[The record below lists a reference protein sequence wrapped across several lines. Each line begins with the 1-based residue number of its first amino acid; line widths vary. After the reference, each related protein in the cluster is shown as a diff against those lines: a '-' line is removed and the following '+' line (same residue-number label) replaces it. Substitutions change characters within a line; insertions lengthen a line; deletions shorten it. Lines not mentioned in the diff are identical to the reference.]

1 MSGTTRDRW
10 VAVGAVVLV
19 VALVSLIVATV
30 LEAQHNGR
38 KALERLQLSQV
49 QQLSG
54 ELDSAVKQA
63 FAGNTAVNAK
73 PAWNLTPN
81 DPTDLRRLQLLQ
93 PPNARAG
100 AVLIDRNGIIV
111 NGVLLENAKVGD
123 RLQRPEL
130 DRVLGPNPKPA
141 VLPVA
146 PGVTTSVPTTAF
158 AYPLTND
165 AGEPIGAYISET
177 DVSPDSAFS
186 SILKE
191 LRSGK
196 TGQYIFVD
204 DRGLIAGASD
214 PALNGASVKVLGLT
228 ADEKPGFRHQG
239 SHIIAVGDLPTIG
252 WTAIFRQTA
261 SEFEGGLTGPLR
273 SALLLL
279 AVVAVIGGGL
289 LIFTLLR
296 RLRAAREE
304 QRRLAEIN
312 AVREE
317 FMSIV
322 SHELRTPVT
331 GLLGFLQ
338 TTLDHWDA
346 MSDND
351 RRAALGRASTNAR
364 RLHALTRDV
373 LDTASIES
381 GELSYVFEV
390 VDINAEVASAATA
403 TQDLQPTRPISVSTP
418 DEGVWVRADP
428 ERVQQVLTN
437 LLDNAAKNSAPETP
451 IDISVSS
458 EGRDVEVS
466 VTDRGA
472 GIPAD
477 ELSRV
482 FDKFV
487 RGRATDTR
495 GTGLGLYIC
504 KRIVEAHG
512 GRIWAESEPGG
523 TTLTFSL
530 PLVPAPTEPPPPAA
544 EPVGSPT
551 D

>member
-1 MSGTTRDRW
+1 MATRTRDRW
-10 VAVGAVVLV
+10 LALGGLLFVL
-19 VALVSLIVATV
+19 ALAGLIVGTV

-38 KALERLQLSQV
+38 NALERQQLSQV
-49 QQLSG
+49 NQLAG
-54 ELDSAVKQA
+54 EFNSAVQQA
-63 FAGNTAVNAK
+63 FAGNTAVNA
-73 PAWNLTPN
+73 PPPWNLTPN
-81 DPTDLRRLQLLQ
+81 DPADLKRLQLLQ
-93 PPNARAG
+93 PPTARSG
-100 AVLIDRNGIIV
+100 AVLVDRSGVIV
-111 NGVLLENAKVGD
+111 NGVLLERAKVGD
-123 RLQRPEL
+123 QLQRPEL
-130 DRVLGPNPKPA
+130 DRVLGPDPKPA
-141 VLPVA
+141 ALPVA
-146 PGVTTSVPTTAF
+146 PGVTTSVPTTGFAF
-158 AYPLTND
+158 PLKNA
-165 AGEPIGAYISET
+165 AGQPIGAYISET

-186 SILKE
+186 TILKE

-204 DRGLIAGASD
+204 DRGLVAGSSD
-214 PALNGASVKVLGLT
+214 PALDGKSVQPLGLT
-228 ADEKPGFRHQG
+228 ANEKPGFRHLG
-239 SHIIAVGDLPTIG
+239 SHIIAVGNLPVIR
-252 WTAIFRQTA
+252 WTVIFRQTT

-279 AVVAVIGGGL
+279 AVAAVLGGGL
-289 LIFTLLR
+289 LFFFLVR

-338 TTLDHWDA
+338 TTLDHWDQ
-346 MSDND
+346 MSDDD
-351 RRAALGRASTNAR
+351 RRAALNRASTNAR

-403 TQDLQPTRPISVSTP
+403 AQDLQPTRPISVSTP
-418 DEGVWVRADP
+418 DGNAWVRADP

-451 IDISVSS
+451 IDISVEAS
-458 EGRDVEVS
+458 GQEVLVA

-472 GIPAD
+472 GIPSD

-504 KRIVEAHG
+504 RRIIDAHG
-512 GRIWAESEPGG
+512 GRIWATSEPGG

-530 PLVPAPTEPPPPAA
+530 PLVPAPTEPPSTA
-544 EPVGSPT
+544 ETVASPS
-551 D
+551 

>member
-1 MSGTTRDRW
+1 MSRARDRW
-10 VAVGAVVLV
+10 LAIGGALLVLALAV
-19 VALVSLIVATV
+19 LIIATV
-30 LEAQHNGR
+30 LEAQRNGR

-63 FAGNTAVNAK
+63 FAGNTAVNAQ

-81 DPTDLRRLQLLQ
+81 DAADLTRLKLLQ
-93 PPNARAG
+93 PPNARTG
-100 AVLIDRNGIIV
+100 AVLVDRNGIIV
-111 NGVLLENAKVGD
+111 NGVLLEGAKVGD

-130 DRVLGPNPKPA
+130 DRVLGANPRPV

-146 PGVTTSVPTTAF
+146 PGVTTSVPTTGF
-158 AYPLTND
+158 AYPLKNA
-165 AGEPIGAYISET
+165 AGQPIGAYISET
-177 DVSPDSAFS
+177 DVSPNSAFS
-186 SILKE
+186 AILKE

-214 PALNGASVKVLGLT
+214 PALNGTSVTPLGLT
-228 ADEKPGFRHQG
+228 AHEKPGFRHQG
-239 SHIIAVGDLPTIG
+239 DHIIAVGDLPTIG
-252 WTAIFRQTA
+252 WTAVFRQKA

-279 AVVAVIGGGL
+279 AVAAVLGGGL
-289 LIFTLLR
+289 LFLFLLR

-346 MSDND
+346 MSDDD
-351 RRAALGRASTNAR
+351 RRAALSRASTNAR

-381 GELSYVFEV
+381 GDLSYVFEV

-403 TQDLQPTRPISVSTP
+403 AQDLQPNRPISVSTP
-418 DEGVWVRADP
+418 DEHGWVRADP

-451 IDISVSS
+451 IDISVTAS
-458 EGRDVEVS
+458 GRDVEVA

-472 GIPAD
+472 GIPGD
-477 ELSRV
+477 EIARV

-487 RGRATDTR
+487 RGRASDTR

-504 KRIVEAHG
+504 KRIIEAHG
-512 GRIWAESEPGG
+512 GRIWAKSEPGG
-523 TTLTFSL
+523 TTLTFAL
-530 PLVPAPTEPPPPAA
+530 PAVPAPTESSTA
-544 EPVGSPT
+544 EPVGTPT